1 MLKFGSKKLSLLD
14 SLRTMSHKCWRK
26 AEGGGIQVELK
37 LLFQPANTI
46 MSLLTT
52 SLWLASANIGIAQP
66 SPVRIPAKPQVYSN
80 SAPSNSTSIPDPLD
94 SGKQISLNG
103 QTLSA
108 AWHQWDLE
116 PKTGK
121 VQTAIND
128 AGLMQLVGVELLNT
142 RNTAKQPIVWFSPST
157 SPLVLDSWHSGMYR
171 YLDVTQLATVA
182 GWQMLVDGDTLRITT
197 PAARVKGIRQGKQK
211 QGDRIV
217 VDLDRPTPWQI
228 TQQQSAAK
236 PKTPD
241 VQLLDD
247 PNSKKLASP
256 KLEWVVTIDAT
267 LDPAAKPD
275 TPSSSSSNLELKA
288 EPNLTTIHLSLPVG
302 VSPRISSLANP
313 YRIVIDLRS
322 DAMVERDILWT
333 AGLRWRQ
340 QFVKLGSDRFPVVW
354 LEINPR
360 NVGVTLKP
368 ISTETNSLIGT
379 APILQTAQSNSA
391 AAAINGGFFNRNNK
405 LPLGAIRRDGRWLS
419 SPILNRGAI
428 ALNDSGEIKIGHLSW
443 QGNIITSSGQI
454 PISSFNSGYVSSGIA
469 LYSSNWGSTYTPL
482 IDNEVIVAIQNE
494 RVTAQL
500 PGGVAGKT
508 AFPIPPNG
516 YLLAIRATNVANF
529 LPVGTLVRK
538 ESATIPADFARYPQ
552 ILGAGPLL
560 VKNGLFVLDGK
571 AEGFSDAFIR
581 QTAVRSAIGT
591 TAAGN
596 LIVATIHNRVGG
608 SGSTLAETAK
618 IMQSLGCVDALNLD
632 GGSSTSL
639 YLGGQLVDR
648 LPVTAARVHNGL
660 GIFLQP
666 RPSERF
672 RPVKKATHTSK

>member
-1 MLKFGSKKLSLLD
+1 MLKFESKKLSLLD
-14 SLRTMSHKCWRK
+14 LLRTMSHKCWRK
-26 AEGGGIQVELK
+26 AEGGRYQVELK
-37 LLFQPANTI
+37 LLFQPAKTI
-46 MSLLTT
+46 LSLLTT
-52 SLWLASANIGIAQP
+52 SLWLATTNTGIAQP

-80 SAPSNSTSIPDPLD
+80 SAPSARSKPDLLN

-128 AGLMQLVGVELLNT
+128 AGLMQFVGVELLNT

-217 VDLDRPTPWQI
+217 VDLDRPTPWQV
-228 TQQQSAAK
+228 TQQQPAAK

-256 KLEWVVTIDAT
+256 KLEWVVTTDAT

-275 TPSSSSSNLELKA
+275 TPRSSSSNLELKA

-302 VSPRISSLANP
+302 VSPRVSSLANP
-313 YRIVIDLRS
+313 NRIVIDLRS
-322 DAMVERDILWT
+322 DAMVERDILWS

-405 LPLGAIRRDGRWLS
+405 LPLGAIRQDGRWLS

-443 QGNIITSSGQI
+443 RGNIITSSGQI

-500 PGGVAGKT
+500 PGGVAGKI

-516 YLLAIRATNVANF
+516 YLLAIRASNVANF
-529 LPVGTLVRK
+529 LPVGTVVRE

-596 LIVATIHNRVGG
+596 AIVATIHNRVGG
-608 SGSTLAETAK
+608 SGATLAETAK

-666 RPSERF
+666 LPSERF

>member
-37 LLFQPANTI
+37 LLFLPANTI
-46 MSLLTT
+46 LSLLTT
-52 SLWLASANIGIAQP
+52 SLWLALVNIGIAQP

-80 SAPSNSTSIPDPLD
+80 SAPSARSIPDLLD

-103 QTLSA
+103 RTLTA
-108 AWHQWDLE
+108 AWRQWNLDR
-116 PKTGK
+116 KTGK
-121 VQTAIND
+121 VHTAIND
-128 AGLMQLVGVELLNT
+128 AGLMQLMGVELLNT

-157 SPLVLDSWHSGMYR
+157 SPLVLDSWQSEMYR
-171 YLDVTQLATVA
+171 YLNVTQLATVA

-197 PAARVKGIRQGKQK
+197 PAARVTGIRQGKQNE
-211 QGDRIV
+211 GDRIV
-217 VDLDRPTPWQI
+217 VDLDRPTPWQV
-228 TQQQSAAK
+228 TQQQPAAK
-236 PKTPD
+236 PNPH
-241 VQLLDD
+241 VELLDD
-247 PNSKKLASP
+247 PNSGKLASP
-256 KLEWVVTIDAT
+256 QIEWVVTIDAT
-267 LDPAAKPD
+267 LEQTAKPAF
-275 TPSSSSSNLELKA
+275 TPSSSISNLELKA

-302 VSPRISSLANP
+302 VSPRVSSLANP
-313 YRIVIDLRS
+313 NRIVIDLRS
-322 DAMVERDILWT
+322 DAMIERDILWS

-368 ISTETNSLIGT
+368 ISTETNTLIGT

-428 ALNDSGEIKIGHLSW
+428 AWNDSGEVKIGHLSW
-443 QGNIITSSGQI
+443 RGNIITSTGQI

-508 AFPIPPNG
+508 AFTIPPNG
-516 YLLAIRATNVANF
+516 YLLAIRASNVANF
-529 LPVGTLVRK
+529 LPVGTLVHQ
-538 ESATIPADFARYPQ
+538 EAATIPADFARYPQ

-560 VKNGLFVLDGK
+560 VKNGSFVLDGK

-596 LIVATIHNRVGG
+596 AIVATIHNRVGG
-608 SGSTLAETAK
+608 SGATLAETAK

-639 YLGGQLVDR
+639 YLGGQLLNR

>member
-1 MLKFGSKKLSLLD
+1 MTIDAKLEE
-14 SLRTMSHKCWRK
+14 
-26 AEGGGIQVELK
+26 A
-37 LLFQPANTI
+37 
-46 MSLLTT
+46 
-52 SLWLASANIGIAQP
+52 
-66 SPVRIPAKPQVYSN
+66 AKPQF
-80 SAPSNSTSIPDPLD
+80 D
-94 SGKQISLNG
+94 
-103 QTLSA
+103 
-108 AWHQWDLE
+108 
-116 PKTGK
+116 
-121 VQTAIND
+121 
-128 AGLMQLVGVELLNT
+128 
-142 RNTAKQPIVWFSPST
+142 
-157 SPLVLDSWHSGMYR
+157 
-171 YLDVTQLATVA
+171 
-182 GWQMLVDGDTLRITT
+182 
-197 PAARVKGIRQGKQK
+197 
-211 QGDRIV
+211 
-217 VDLDRPTPWQI
+217 
-228 TQQQSAAK
+228 
-236 PKTPD
+236 
-241 VQLLDD
+241 
-247 PNSKKLASP
+247 
-256 KLEWVVTIDAT
+256 
-267 LDPAAKPD
+267 
-275 TPSSSSSNLELKA
+275 PSSSISNLELKA

-302 VSPRISSLANP
+302 VSPRVSSLANP
-313 YRIVIDLRS
+313 NRIVIDLRS

-340 QFVKLGSDRFPVVW
+340 QFVKLGRDRFPVVW

-443 QGNIITSSGQI
+443 RGNIITSSGQI

-482 IDNEVIVAIQNE
+482 IDNEVIVAIQNQ

-516 YLLAIRATNVANF
+516 YLLAIRASNVANF
-529 LPVGTLVRK
+529 LSIGTLVRE

-560 VKNGLFVLDGK
+560 VQNRLFVLDGK

-596 LIVATIHNRVGG
+596 SIVATIHNRVGG
-608 SGSTLAETAK
+608 SGATLAETAK

-672 RPVKKATHTSK
+672 RPVKKATHTSN

>member
-1 MLKFGSKKLSLLD
+1 
-14 SLRTMSHKCWRK
+14 MSHKCWRK

-37 LLFQPANTI
+37 LLFLPANTI

-52 SLWLASANIGIAQP
+52 SLWLASANIVIAQP

-80 SAPSNSTSIPDPLD
+80 SAPSNSTSIPDLLD

-103 QTLSA
+103 RTVSA

-157 SPLVLDSWHSGMYR
+157 SPLVLDSWQSEMYR
-171 YLDVTQLATVA
+171 YLNVTQLATVA

-211 QGDRIV
+211 EGDRIV
-217 VDLDRPTPWQI
+217 VDLDRPTPWQV
-228 TQQQSAAK
+228 TQQQPAAK

-241 VQLLDD
+241 IELLDD
-247 PNSKKLASP
+247 PNSGKLASP
-256 KLEWVVTIDAT
+256 KLEWVVTINAT
-267 LDPAAKPD
+267 LEQTAKPAF
-275 TPSSSSSNLELKA
+275 TPSSSISNLELKA

-302 VSPRISSLANP
+302 VSPRVSSLANP
-313 YRIVIDLRS
+313 NRIVIDLRS

-368 ISTETNSLIGT
+368 ISTETNTLIGT

-428 ALNDSGEIKIGHLSW
+428 ALNDSGEVKIGHLSW
-443 QGNIITSSGQI
+443 RGNIITSSGQI
-454 PISSFNSGYVSSGIA
+454 PVSSFNSGYVSSGIA
-469 LYSSNWGSTYTPL
+469 LYSTNWGSTYTPL
-482 IDNEVIVAIQNE
+482 IDNEVIVAIQNQ

-516 YLLAIRATNVANF
+516 YLLAIRASNVANF
-529 LPVGTLVRK
+529 LPIGTLVRE

-560 VKNGLFVLDGK
+560 VKNGSFVLDGK

-596 LIVATIHNRVGG
+596 SIVATIHNRVGG
-608 SGSTLAETAK
+608 SGATLAETAK

-639 YLGGQLVDR
+639 YL
-648 LPVTAARVHNGL
+648 
-660 GIFLQP
+660 
-666 RPSERF
+666 
-672 RPVKKATHTSK
+672 

>member
-26 AEGGGIQVELK
+26 AEGGRYQVELK
-37 LLFQPANTI
+37 LLFQPAKTI
-46 MSLLTT
+46 LSLLTT
-52 SLWLASANIGIAQP
+52 SLWLASANTGIAQP
-66 SPVRIPAKPQVYSN
+66 SPVRIPAKPQFYSN
-80 SAPSNSTSIPDPLD
+80 STPSARSTPDLLN

-103 QTLSA
+103 RTLSA

-128 AGLMQLVGVELLNT
+128 AGLMQFVGVELLNT

-157 SPLVLDSWHSGMYR
+157 SPLVLDSWQSEMYR
-171 YLDVTQLATVA
+171 YLNVTQLATVA
-182 GWQMLVDGDTLRITT
+182 GWQMVVDGDTLRITT

-211 QGDRIV
+211 EGDRIV
-217 VDLDRPTPWQI
+217 VDLDRPTPWQV
-228 TQQQSAAK
+228 TQQQPAAK
-236 PKTPD
+236 PKTTD
-241 VQLLDD
+241 VELLDD

-256 KLEWVVTIDAT
+256 QLEWVVTIDAT
-267 LDPAAKPD
+267 LEETAKPAF

-302 VSPRISSLANP
+302 VSPRVSSLANP
-313 YRIVIDLRS
+313 NRIVIDLRP
-322 DAMVERDILWT
+322 DAMVERDILWST
-333 AGLRWRQ
+333 GLRWRQ

-428 ALNDSGEIKIGHLSW
+428 ALNDSGEVKIGHLSW
-443 QGNIITSSGQI
+443 RGSIITSSGQI

-482 IDNEVIVAIQNE
+482 IDNEVIVAIQND

-516 YLLAIRATNVANF
+516 YLLAIRASNAANF
-529 LPVGTLVRK
+529 LPVGTQVHQ
-538 ESATIPADFARYPQ
+538 ESTTIPADFARYPQ
-552 ILGAGPLL
+552 ILGAGPVL

-591 TAAGN
+591 TAAGKA
-596 LIVATIHNRVGG
+596 IVATIHNRVGG

-618 IMQSLGCVDALNLD
+618 IMQLLGCVDALNLD

-666 RPSERF
+666 RRSEGF

>member
-1 MLKFGSKKLSLLD
+1 
-14 SLRTMSHKCWRK
+14 MSHKCWRK
-26 AEGGGIQVELK
+26 AEGAGIQVELK
-37 LLFQPANTI
+37 LLFLPAKTI
-46 MSLLTT
+46 LSLLTT
-52 SLWLASANIGIAQP
+52 SLWLASANTGIAQP
-66 SPVRIPAKPQVYSN
+66 SPVRIPAKAQIYSN
-80 SAPSNSTSIPDPLD
+80 SAPSNTTSVPDIFD

-103 QTLSA
+103 RTLNA
-108 AWHQWDLE
+108 AWRQWNLE

-121 VQTAIND
+121 VNTAIND

-171 YLDVTQLATVA
+171 YLNVTQLATVA

-211 QGDRIV
+211 EGDRIV
-217 VDLDRPTPWQI
+217 VDLDRPTPWQV
-228 TQQQSAAK
+228 TQQQPAAK
-236 PKTPD
+236 PNPN
-241 VQLLDD
+241 VELLDD
-247 PNSKKLASP
+247 PNSRKLASP

-267 LDPAAKPD
+267 LEETAKPEF
-275 TPSSSSSNLELKA
+275 TPSSSISNLEPKA
-288 EPNLTTIHLSLPVG
+288 KPNLTTIHLSLPVG

-313 YRIVIDLRS
+313 NRIVIDLRS

-405 LPLGAIRRDGRWLS
+405 LPLGAIRQDGRWLS

-428 ALNDSGEIKIGHLSW
+428 AWNNSGEIKIGHLSW
-443 QGNIITSSGQI
+443 RGNIITSAGQI
-454 PISSFNSGYVSSGIA
+454 PISSFNSGYVSSGVA

-482 IDNEVIVAIQNE
+482 IDNEVIVAIENE

-516 YLLAIRATNVANF
+516 YLLAIRASNVANF
-529 LPVGTLVRK
+529 LPVGIQVHQ
-538 ESATIPADFARYPQ
+538 ESATIPADFAPYPQ
-552 ILGAGPLL
+552 ILGAGPVLL
-560 VKNGLFVLDGK
+560 QNRLFVLDAK

-596 LIVATIHNRVGG
+596 SIVATIHNRVGG
-608 SGSTLAETAK
+608 SGATLAETAK
-618 IMQSLGCVDALNLD
+618 IMQLLRCVDALNLD

-639 YLGGQLVDR
+639 YLGGQLLDR
-648 LPVTAARVHNGL
+648 LPADAARVHNGL

-666 RPSERF
+666 LPSERF
-672 RPVKKATHTSK
+672 RQVKKATHTSN